1 MFRFLV
7 LLLLLSSPLQRAS
20 AQYLEEGE
28 VIATLARLF
37 DGMRAGDSA
46 AVRSVFHPEAR
57 LQSAFV
63 SREGRPVLATQE
75 IGKFIGAVGTPHD
88 EVWDE
93 KIWTYD
99 IRIDGNLA
107 TVWTDYTF
115 YRGEEMSHCGV
126 NAFQLFKDEQGWKI
140 IQITDTRRRSG
151 CITSVVDEKVA
162 INQLLDNWHRAAANA
177 DEDTF
182 FGSMTI
188 DAVYLGTDAAEYW
201 RRDEMRKWAQP
212 YFDRETAWAFKPKSR
227 HIYMSSNGKLA
238 WFDELLDTWMG
249 DCRGSGVL
257 VKTPDGWKLKHYN
270 LAVTVPN
277 DLMDQYIELLKAK
290 PSKE

>member
-1 MFRFLV
+1 MSRLLLFSV
-7 LLLLLSSPLQRAS
+7 LLLFQTTLS
-20 AQYLEEGE
+20 AQSVEEAQ
-28 VIATLARLF
+28 VIATLSKLF

-46 AVRSVFHPEAR
+46 AVSSVFHPEAR
-57 LQSAFV
+57 LQSAFI
-63 SREGRPVLATQE
+63 SRDGTPVLAAQE
-75 IGKFIGAVGTPHD
+75 ISKFVEAVGTPHD

-99 IRIDGNLA
+99 IRIDKNLA
-107 TVWTDYTF
+107 TAWTDYTF

-126 NAFQLFKDEQGWKI
+126 NAFQLFRDSEGWKI
-140 IQITDTRRRSG
+140 IQITDTRRRDG
-151 CITSVVDEKVA
+151 CITSAVDEKVA
-162 INQLLDNWHRAAANA
+162 INQFLDNWHQAAANA

-182 FGSMTI
+182 FGSMTM
-188 DAVYLGTDAAEYW
+188 DGVYLGTDASEYW

-212 YFDRETAWAFKPKSR
+212 YFDKDTAWAFKPKSR
-227 HIYMSSNGKLA
+227 HIYMSADGQIA

-257 VKTPDGWKLKHYN
+257 VKTKDGWKLKHYN

-277 DLMDQYIELLKAK
+277 DLMDQYLELLKAK